1 VPAGLCTGRKA
12 LNGSDLMLDKLAQTS
27 SARRLP
33 FLPEPPLAPVPA
45 PAPASAPARPQD
57 RRRPQ
62 RQRSRPLRWSLALL
76 VLLPTALGSIYFAP
90 AHAVLSSPQEV
101 WRIADLLRSHR
112 AALRSVHD
120 MPQEC
125 DPTKQAEARYSLLG
139 KLEEALA
146 QAKTKLANLRW
157 FMGEDD
163 PNELM
168 LNSKIASLQRQVAEE
183 RAKLGEDEATA
194 TRGRQSLGG
203 LVANDEER
211 LVGREFAEKAYV
223 SAPAS
228 LKRAPLKA
236 DRQQPYVVASIN
248 VFAIPLLLWTPGVFI
263 ADGIGD

>member
-1 VPAGLCTGRKA
+1 

-33 FLPEPPLAPVPA
+33 FLPEPPLAP
-45 PAPASAPARPQD
+45 APASAPARPQD
-57 RRRPQ
+57 RRRSQ
-62 RQRSRPLRWSLALL
+62 RRRPRPLRWSLTPL
-76 VLLPTALGSIYFAP
+76 VLLATALGSIYFAL

-101 WRIADLLRSHR
+101 GRMADLLRSHR
-112 AALRSVHD
+112 GALRSVHA

-139 KLEEALA
+139 KLKEVLA

-163 PNELM
+163 PSGLM
-168 LNSKIASLQRQVAEE
+168 LNSEIASLQRQVD
-183 RAKLGEDEATA
+183 KDGATP
-194 TRGRQSLGG
+194 TRGRETLGG

-211 LVGREFAEKAYV
+211 IIGREFAEKAYV
-223 SAPAS
+223 SQPAS
-228 LKRAPLKA
+228 LERARLKA
-236 DRQQPYVVASIN
+236 DRQQPYVVASTN
-248 VFAIPLLLWTPGVFI
+248 VFAMPLLLWTPGVVI

>member
-1 VPAGLCTGRKA
+1 MPAGLCIGRKA

-33 FLPEPPLAPVPA
+33 FLPEPPLAP
-45 PAPASAPARPQD
+45 APASAPARPQD

-62 RQRSRPLRWSLALL
+62 RQRPRPLRWSPALL
-76 VLLPTALGSIYFAP
+76 VLLATALGSISFAR

-101 WRIADLLRSHR
+101 GRMADLLRSHR
-112 AALRSVHD
+112 GALRSVHA

-146 QAKTKLANLRW
+146 QAKTKFANLRW

-163 PNELM
+163 PSGLM
-168 LNSKIASLQRQVAEE
+168 LNSEIASLQRRVAEE
-183 RAKLGEDEATA
+183 GAKLGKDEATA
-194 TRGRQSLGG
+194 TRGRETLGG
-203 LVANDEER
+203 LVSNDEER
-211 LVGREFAEKAYV
+211 MVGREFAEKAYV

-228 LKRAPLKA
+228 LERARLKA

-248 VFAIPLLLWTPGVFI
+248 IFAMPLLLWTPGVVI